1 MGLPESVDVMRMVTA
16 RRIFAGRLALSTM
29 ARLAASLADTVGE
42 VEYEVEFDRDE
53 QAQAYLQLKVD
64 ASLPLICQ
72 RTLERFELPVHI
84 RQRLGVIRREQY
96 EAGLPEGY
104 EPMLLPADGGL
115 RIADAIEDELI
126 LAVPVVPM
134 SDNGLLPQD
143 VVWQDAEPEM
153 AQAPESA
160 SPFAVLGRLKQHD

>member
-29 ARLAASLADTVGE
+29 SRLAASLADTVGE

-72 RTLERFELPVHI
+72 RTLERFELLVHI
-84 RQRLGVIRREQY
+84 RQRLGVIRREQD
-96 EAGLPEGY
+96 EARLPEGY

-134 SDNGLLPQD
+134 SDKGLLPQD
-143 VVWQDAEPEM
+143 VVWQDAEPELE
-153 AQAPESA
+153 QSPGSA
-160 SPFAVLGRLKQHD
+160 SPFAVLSRLKQQD

>member
-1 MGLPESVDVMRMVTA
+1 MVTA

-64 ASLPLICQ
+64 ARLPLICQ

-84 RQRLGVIRREQY
+84 RQRLGVIRREQD

-134 SDNGLLPQD
+134 SDKGLLPQD

-153 AQAPESA
+153 EQLPEST
-160 SPFAVLGRLKQHD
+160 SPFAVLGRLKQKD

>member
-64 ASLPLICQ
+64 ARLPLICQ

-84 RQRLGVIRREQY
+84 RQRLGVIRREQD

-134 SDNGLLPQD
+134 SDKGLLPQD

-153 AQAPESA
+153 EQLPEST
-160 SPFAVLGRLKQHD
+160 SPFAVLGRLKQKD